1 MTPASTGPPAV
12 ILPVSKILPQEL
24 LASLQQTATRKDL
37 FRDGATT
44 AGWYARSRKRNLQ
57 AGDDPGLQRQLDAVR
72 RCLLHHE
79 LVQAA
84 ARPKRI
90 VRLLLSRYEAGMEY
104 GAHIDDALMDGHR
117 TDLSFTI
124 FLSAPEHYEGGALVI
139 DETDGEKTFRLDAGD
154 MLLYPSTTLHR
165 VDTVTSGQ
173 RLAIVGWLQS
183 HVRGRDQREI
193 LFDLDRAIHQL
204 RHNRHGNDAGALEL
218 LLKTRSN
225 LLRRWAE

>member
-1 MTPASTGPPAV
+1 M
-12 ILPVSKILPQEL
+12 ILPVSHIVPDEL
-24 LASLQQTATRKDL
+24 LVSLQHTASRDTL

-44 AGWYARSRKRNLQ
+44 AGWYARTRKRNLQ

-72 RCLLHHE
+72 RCLLRHE
-79 LVQAA
+79 LLQAA

-90 VRLLLSRYEAGMEY
+90 VRMLLSRYEPGMEY
-104 GAHIDDALMDGHR
+104 GAHTDDALMDGHR
-117 TDLSFTI
+117 TDLSFTV
-124 FLSAPEHYEGGALVI
+124 FLSPPDSYEGGALVI
-139 DETDGEKTFRLDAGD
+139 DETDGEKTFRLNAGD
-154 MLLYPSTTLHR
+154 MLLYPSSTLHR
-165 VDTVTSGQ
+165 VDTVTSGR

-183 HVRGRDQREI
+183 HIRSRDQREI

-204 RHNRHGNDAGALEL
+204 RHNRAASDDSAMEL

>member
-1 MTPASTGPPAV
+1 M
-12 ILPVSKILPQEL
+12 ILPVSKILPEKL
-24 LASLQQTATRKDL
+24 LAHLQQTATRETL

-57 AGDDPGLQRQLDAVR
+57 AADDPELRKQLDAVR

-79 LVQAA
+79 LVQVA

-90 VRLLLSRYEAGMEY
+90 VRLLLSHYEPGMEY

-124 FLSAPEHYEGGALVI
+124 FLSSPDSYEGGALVI
-139 DETDGEKTFRLDAGD
+139 DETDGEKTFRLDGGD

-165 VDTVTSGQ
+165 VETVTAGH

-183 HVRGRDQREI
+183 HVRDREQREI

-204 RHNRHGNDAGALEL
+204 RNHQNADDAGALEL

>member
-1 MTPASTGPPAV
+1 M
-12 ILPVSKILPQEL
+12 Q
-24 LASLQQTATRKDL
+24 
-37 FRDGATT
+37 
-44 AGWYARSRKRNLQ
+44 
-57 AGDDPGLQRQLDAVR
+57 
-72 RCLLHHE
+72 
-79 LVQAA
+79 
-84 ARPKRI
+84 
-90 VRLLLSRYEAGMEY
+90 Y
-104 GAHIDDALMDGHR
+104 GAHIDDALMNGHR

-124 FLSAPEHYEGGALVI
+124 FLSPLDSYEGGALVI

-165 VDTVTSGQ
+165 VNPVKSGQ

-183 HVRGRDQREI
+183 HVRDRDRREM

-204 RHNRHGNDAGALEL
+204 RQNRHEDDEPALEL